1 MYLVEE
7 RGVKPRKTRYT
18 AVAVEREGLPVMLH
32 THRTNHV
39 AHYLLDR
46 GKVPGLEGA
55 RVKSSEVR
63 VGRSRFDFLLEQGR
77 KKIFL
82 EVKSCTLFGNQVA
95 MFPDAVTE
103 RGARHL
109 QELASLVTEGTH
121 AAVLFIVHWP
131 HARIF
136 LPDYHTDPAF
146 SETLLNVRDK
156 VQIIPLSVHWRS
168 DLTLDGDPRPLRI
181 PWSYIE
187 RESRDRGMY
196 LLVLSLRRRRCL
208 SIGRLGR
215 INFPRGFYV
224 YVGSAMNGLE
234 KRIERH
240 RRVRKRPHWHIDAL
254 RAVSEFHS
262 AFPIRSSDRLEC
274 EIARALSQIG
284 EWKIPDF
291 GSTDCLCGTHL
302 FGFIDDPS
310 HRADFHRI
318 LQRFRM
324 DRYDTVASISG
335 THSDADRISK

>member
-1 MYLVEE
+1 M
-7 RGVKPRKTRYT
+7 
-18 AVAVEREGLPVMLH
+18 EREGLPVMLH

-55 RVKSSEVR
+55 QVKSSEVR

-77 KKIFL
+77 KKIFV

-109 QELASLVTEGTH
+109 KELASLVTENTH
-121 AAVLFIVHWP
+121 GAVLFLVHWP

-136 LPDYHTDPAF
+136 MPDYHTDPAF
-146 SETLLNVRDK
+146 SETLLKVRNK
-156 VQIIPLSVHWRS
+156 LQIIPLSVHWRS
-168 DLTLDGDPRPLRI
+168 DLSLDGEPRLLKI
-181 PWSYIE
+181 PWSHIE

-196 LLVLSLRRRRCL
+196 LLVLFLRRRRCL

-215 INFPRGFYV
+215 IIFPRGFYV

-240 RRVRKRPHWHIDAL
+240 RRVRKRPHWHVDAL
-254 RAVSEFHS
+254 RAVSEFYS

-274 EIARALSQIG
+274 EIAGALSQIG

-302 FGFIDDPS
+302 FGFIGDPS
-310 HRADFHRI
+310 HRTDFHRI

-324 DRYDTVASISG
+324 DRYDTVGSISG
-335 THSDADRISK
+335 THSDADLISK